1 MELPPA
7 CLDLS
12 DYKLKIDHFDQ
23 MHVLN
28 DESKVEGA
36 ENFRQVAGF
45 PVFGT
50 AQPSEEG
57 FLKVLDKLP
66 KVRNRII
73 FFCHFFLI
81 KLFFFN
87 SVKGFFLISF
97 AIYRFVILFRGP
109 FLYFFSIEK

>member
-45 PVFGT
+45 PVIGT

-73 FFCHFFLI
+73 FFLPYPSF
-81 KLFFFN
+81 KLFFFLILWK
-87 SVKGFFLISF
+87 VFLISF
-97 AIYRFVILFRGP
+97 AI
-109 FLYFFSIEK
+109 